1 MDNIDDLLF
10 NPFVK
15 LGLED
20 VGIILAITVI
30 SLGMVNTPPAN
41 QICIFPQ
48 KNHLTH

>member
-20 VGIILAITVI
+20 VGIILAIT
-30 SLGMVNTPPAN
+30 LGMVNTPPAN